1 LSESVN
7 PKNAEASVQDA
18 SDAGTRL
25 DVFITERLGLFSRSQ
40 AKARIISVEVNGASA
55 RLSRRLKMGDRITLS
70 YSDPPS
76 SDLVPEDIPLAIL
89 FENDDVIVIDKPQ
102 GIVVHPGSG
111 NRTGTLLNA
120 LLFHA
125 AGMRDRFESADPR
138 PGIVHRLD
146 KETSGVIITAKNA
159 RSHEYLAAQF
169 HDRTVRK
176 RYLAVVRGRPAQDAG
191 RIEAALARDPRN
203 RKRFACVVSGGRAS
217 LTRYRVM
224 RRFGQGADGYALI
237 LCAPKTGRTHQ
248 LRVHLRH
255 VGLPILGDPLYGSR
269 DTRFPDATLMLHARS
284 LRIRLPGEAEPRTFV
299 SPVPPR
305 FQELLSRLQ
314 SFSPNKGL

>member
-1 LSESVN
+1 MN
-7 PKNAEASVQDA
+7 PRHAEARVSDA
-18 SDAGTRL
+18 ADAGTRL

-40 AKARIISVEVNGASA
+40 AKARIVSVEVNGVSA
-55 RLSRRLKMGDRITLS
+55 RLSRRLKTGDHVTIS
-70 YSDPPS
+70 YSDPPAS
-76 SDLVPEDIPLAIL
+76 ELLPEDIPLVVL
-89 FENDDVIVIDKPQ
+89 FENDDVVVIDKPQ
-102 GIVVHPGSG
+102 GMVVHPGSG

-125 AGMRDRFESADPR
+125 AGMRDGFASTDPR

-176 RYLAVVRGRPAQDAG
+176 RYLAVVRGRPAQDEG
-191 RIEAALARDPRN
+191 RIEAGLARDPRN
-203 RKRFACVVSGGRAS
+203 RKRFACVASGGRAS

-224 RRFGQGADGYALI
+224 RRFGGGAECYALI

-255 VGLPILGDPLYGSR
+255 IGLPILGDPLYGTR
-269 DTRFPDATLMLHARS
+269 DARFPDATLMLHARS
-284 LRIRLPGEAEPRTFV
+284 LRIRLPGEEEPRTFV

-305 FQELLSRLQ
+305 FQELLSALQ